1 MRFERYV
8 NSKDNQTFRDILAR
22 LPQFERYVNS
32 KDNQTVP
39 VVCPSNCQF
48 ERYVNS
54 KDNQT
59 LLQSFKTQ
67 AGLRDM

>member
-1 MRFERYV
+1 MLHTMY
-8 NSKDNQTFRDILAR
+8 IG
-22 LPQFERYVNS
+22 FERYVNS